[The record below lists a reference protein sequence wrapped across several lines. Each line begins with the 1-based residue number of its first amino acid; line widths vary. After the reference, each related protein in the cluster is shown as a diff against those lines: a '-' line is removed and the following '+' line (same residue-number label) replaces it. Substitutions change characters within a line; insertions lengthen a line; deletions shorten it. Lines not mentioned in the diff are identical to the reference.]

1 MNANIH
7 SERGDKTGQEETA
20 SPTEEASI
28 KVIVKQET
36 EETSKENRGKSSQER
51 AAPPNQDKTNT
62 KGDIQGDQAQETAS
76 ATEEARIKV
85 RVKEE
90 TEETSKENRGKNSQE
105 RAAPPNQ
112 DKTNAKGDIQGDQ
125 AQETASATEEA
136 RIKVRVKEETEET
149 SKENRGKNSQERAA
163 PPNQDKTNAK
173 GDNQGDQAPQSFE
186 ESPEVM
192 ADTTLTGAVQSSS
205 GEIAKQNH
213 GKNSHERTAPPS
225 QDKTNVK
232 DDNQGDQTQQ
242 SFVKSL
248 VMADTT
254 LPGAAQCS
262 CVMADKT
269 LTGAVQSSSGE
280 TAKQNHGKNSHER
293 TAPPSQDK
301 TNIKDDNQ
309 GDQTQQYFVK
319 SLVMADTTLPGAA
332 QCSSGETAKESR
344 GESSQ
349 ERAAPSN
356 QDKTNAKDD
365 NQGDQTQQS
374 SEKSPLMADTTL
386 PGAAQSSSGETAKQ
400 SRGKNSQERAAPSN
414 QDKTNAK
421 DDNQGDQT
429 QQSSEKSLV
438 MADTTLPGA
447 AQSSS
452 GETAKENR
460 GESSQERTAPSNQD
474 KTNAKDDNQGDQ
486 TQQSSEK
493 SPVLPDAAQSSS
505 EETSKENRGDSSQ
518 ERAAPPT
525 EQAGTDVKEDIQDD
539 QTHTSIDKFIA
550 AVETTL
556 PGASQSISEEKP
568 TKDRN
573 ESSRETA
580 ALAAEQTRTTVNDD
594 NQDDQTHKCIDKS
607 AVVLEATLPG
617 TVQSS
622 SDKKSNQDLKGFGE
636 RALDTILSSFW
647 PRKSN
652 PTEDNEDESLPNLK
666 TTDECVR
673 QEQTQPDGF
682 QSELQLEREREEAI
696 PRATDDQRIV
706 ESCPTVSTESI
717 QIQKTP
723 NSAALTDSASNGN
736 QNTSDEKIL
745 GPIVLLHGSE
755 KLQSSK
761 QKGIPVLTVMQGN
774 KESPNC
780 ASTVTRIKEI
790 PPTTKIAKAKIQ
802 EDNHGIE
809 IRMPSHKSVA
819 VVDPVGITA
828 LPEAQG
834 TSSANPKEVT
844 RTVGQEACAQ
854 ISDDERAKE
863 DVGDC
868 EKTALTKRQEEQDKK
883 IVENKEGKNSSR
895 NDMPK
900 PVAIRANDEGIL
912 HGSTEGL
919 LSVSLEPTDKQ
930 KSPNLVPQTESA
942 SSKDVE
948 TSCIEKDL
956 ETVKLSQNNDDN
968 IRLSKTEKLP
978 IPKQLSTSNGPL
990 TSSHLELNTHEP
1002 LPILTELP
1010 ENYGFP
1016 TLGQSDLQLKR
1027 HEQSAMPS
1035 ELLESQGSSEIV
1047 SSQSESCISSRKMSI
1062 EMHEEEGTEER
1073 VLPSKRVLDETSRQ
1087 VCLCIVNNIYGIE
1100 RL

>member
-1 MNANIH
+1 VNANIH

-62 KGDIQGDQAQETAS
+62 
-76 ATEEARIKV
+76 
-85 RVKEE
+85 
-90 TEETSKENRGKNSQE
+90 
-105 RAAPPNQ
+105 
-112 DKTNAKGDIQGDQ
+112 KGDIQGDQ

-344 GESSQ
+344 GES
-349 ERAAPSN
+349 
-356 QDKTNAKDD
+356 
-365 NQGDQTQQS
+365 
-374 SEKSPLMADTTL
+374 
-386 PGAAQSSSGETAKQ
+386 
-400 SRGKNSQERAAPSN
+400 SQERAAPSN

>member
-1 MNANIH
+1 
-7 SERGDKTGQEETA
+7 
-20 SPTEEASI
+20 
-28 KVIVKQET
+28 
-36 EETSKENRGKSSQER
+36 
-51 AAPPNQDKTNT
+51 
-62 KGDIQGDQAQETAS
+62 
-76 ATEEARIKV
+76 
-85 RVKEE
+85 
-90 TEETSKENRGKNSQE
+90 
-105 RAAPPNQ
+105 
-112 DKTNAKGDIQGDQ
+112 
-125 AQETASATEEA
+125 
-136 RIKVRVKEETEET
+136 
-149 SKENRGKNSQERAA
+149 
-163 PPNQDKTNAK
+163 
-173 GDNQGDQAPQSFE
+173 
-186 ESPEVM
+186 
-192 ADTTLTGAVQSSS
+192 
-205 GEIAKQNH
+205 
-213 GKNSHERTAPPS
+213 
-225 QDKTNVK
+225 
-232 DDNQGDQTQQ
+232 
-242 SFVKSL
+242 
-248 VMADTT
+248 
-254 LPGAAQCS
+254 
-262 CVMADKT
+262 
-269 LTGAVQSSSGE
+269 
-280 TAKQNHGKNSHER
+280 
-293 TAPPSQDK
+293 
-301 TNIKDDNQ
+301 
-309 GDQTQQYFVK
+309 
-319 SLVMADTTLPGAA
+319 
-332 QCSSGETAKESR
+332 
-344 GESSQ
+344 
-349 ERAAPSN
+349 
-356 QDKTNAKDD
+356 
-365 NQGDQTQQS
+365 
-374 SEKSPLMADTTL
+374 MADTTL

-400 SRGKNSQERAAPSN
+400 SRGKNSQERA
-414 QDKTNAK
+414 
-421 DDNQGDQT
+421 
-429 QQSSEKSLV
+429 
-438 MADTTLPGA
+438 
-447 AQSSS
+447 
-452 GETAKENR
+452 
-460 GESSQERTAPSNQD
+460 APSNQD